1 MTKYVLGG
9 ILTLVSFSLLAQRI
23 TGSVNEQVA
32 NSKDLKPITGA
43 NVYWSGTT
51 QAAATD
57 TAGRFNI
64 PRSAQSNLLVI
75 SFVGFRND
83 SIKIG
88 SESEL
93 QVVLRSDQTLNEVVV
108 RGNAST
114 IDRLSPHQT
123 EIITT
128 RALAKAACC
137 NLSESFETNAS
148 VSVSYAD
155 AVTGSKQIQMLG
167 LNGTYIQTNI
177 ENIPSIR
184 GLASTFGLNF
194 VPGTWI
200 QSIDVG
206 KGAGSVVNGYESM
219 TGQIN
224 VELQKP
230 DTREKLYLNIYGNN
244 FGRAEVNLNLA
255 HQLNDKWSTGLLTH
269 GSTLKNRIDKN
280 GDGFLDLPL
289 YTQYNAINRWKY
301 QSTKMMAQFG
311 VKALYED
318 RLGGQK
324 DFRREM
330 KGTTEAYGFGAKVNR
345 YEFFSKIAR
354 LFPDKPYKGLGL
366 IINASCMIPN
376 RILA

>member
-148 VSVSYAD
+148 VSVSY
-155 AVTGSKQIQMLG
+155 S
-167 LNGTYIQTNI
+167 
-177 ENIPSIR
+177 R
-184 GLASTFGLNF
+184 
-194 VPGTWI
+194 
-200 QSIDVG
+200 
-206 KGAGSVVNGYESM
+206 
-219 TGQIN
+219 
-224 VELQKP
+224 
-230 DTREKLYLNIYGNN
+230 R
-244 FGRAEVNLNLA
+244 R
-255 HQLNDKWSTGLLTH
+255 
-269 GSTLKNRIDKN
+269 
-280 GDGFLDLPL
+280 DGFQTD
-289 YTQYNAINRWKY
+289 
-301 QSTKMMAQFG
+301 
-311 VKALYED
+311 
-318 RLGGQK
+318 
-324 DFRREM
+324 
-330 KGTTEAYGFGAKVNR
+330 
-345 YEFFSKIAR
+345 
-354 LFPDKPYKGLGL
+354 PD
-366 IINASCMIPN
+366 AWV
-376 RILA
+376 